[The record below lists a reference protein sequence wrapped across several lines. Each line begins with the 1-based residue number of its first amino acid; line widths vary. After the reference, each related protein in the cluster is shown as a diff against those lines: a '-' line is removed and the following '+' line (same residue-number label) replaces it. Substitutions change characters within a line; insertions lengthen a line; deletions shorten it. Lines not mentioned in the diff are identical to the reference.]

1 MFFKYDFIL
10 FYLDW
15 QIIATLLFW
24 YKVKTRIWVGNC
36 FVEKGICFG
45 FGLELRKTYFELISE
60 KGIFFFPVVFLG
72 IGKQCIFSE
81 THLLDCVFGLSYAVD
96 DQKGTFFQDEVFI
109 LRAKKVLKKWW
120 FLDGKVVPNYSVFW
134 VFVILMVD
142 GC

>member
-1 MFFKYDFIL
+1 MK
-10 FYLDW
+10 
-15 QIIATLLFW
+15 A
-24 YKVKTRIWVGNC
+24 RIWVGNC

-96 DQKGTFFQDEVFI
+96 DQKGTFFRDEVFI
-109 LRAKKVLKKWW
+109 LRAKKVLKKW
-120 FLDGKVVPNYSVFW
+120 
-134 VFVILMVD
+134 
-142 GC
+142 